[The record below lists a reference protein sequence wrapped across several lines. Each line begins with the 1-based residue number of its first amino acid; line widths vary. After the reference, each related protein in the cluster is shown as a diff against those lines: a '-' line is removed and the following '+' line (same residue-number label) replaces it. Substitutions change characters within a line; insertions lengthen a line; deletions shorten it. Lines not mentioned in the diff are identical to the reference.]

1 MMEHSSSTRQLA
13 AIMFTDVVGYT
24 AMMGEDEDKAIHTLE
39 KNRAIHN
46 QLIEQYQG
54 RLLKEIGDGMLA
66 SFNTISEACYCALEI
81 QRSCVKEAIPL
92 RIGIHQGEVI
102 YRGNDVFGD
111 GVNIA
116 SRVEALSPAGGIYV
130 TEAVRKNIANKKG
143 LEIRSVG
150 EKSLKNVKEKVKIY
164 SVLVTNSEP
173 GIIERGPMSQKTPF
187 LKKYR
192 NPILGLVGAILVI
205 TLVISLLSP
214 DKEPASQNLALGKT
228 IAVMPFKNL
237 SSDPEQ
243 GYFAD
248 GIAEMIRNELA
259 KIGDLK
265 VTSMT
270 SSLQYK
276 ETEKSLRDIGDELGV
291 SYLLEGSVMKSG
303 DQVRIIAQL
312 IEARSDKHAWGEN
325 YDGNIVETLKLQS
338 DVAREIAKALQVT
351 ISNAEDERLSGV
363 TTENVSA
370 YDLYL
375 QALNAFRKQF
385 ERLESAENERS
396 IHLCD
401 QALGLDPRFADA
413 MVLRARG
420 LLRRAR
426 IYGMGSEWLDSARI
440 QTEKSLS
447 INPELV
453 DAYAILAHIWNQYQ
467 GIEGQAR
474 DKKRQEYLETALD
487 LDPNHEEAMETLSS
501 IYINQGDY
509 QKGVPMLFKTIRL
522 DPNDENKLAYWTDIG
537 WIYERLGEFKK
548 AEDYYRQALEM
559 DSTSRTSVG
568 RLEWVLTQRGEHEEA
583 LSLAEQLYR
592 MNPEN
597 WNSIDAV
604 GFANYALGRYEE
616 AEYYYNKALE
626 MIASGYQASNWAH
639 SLEHRL
645 AQIYMETG
653 REPEAK
659 KLFEEQIQYFEEK
672 CEQGPLEHNCSYDLA
687 AIHAYLGQP
696 DRSFAYLREA
706 IKGGF
711 LFWYPN
717 YINVDP
723 LFDKVRDH
731 PTFLSIMDDFNL
743 RLESFRDAM
752 KIELAKD
759 EYRWITDR

>member
-1 MMEHSSSTRQLA
+1 MELSDSTRRLA
-13 AIMFTDVVGYT
+13 AIMFTDIVGYT
-24 AMMGEDEDKAIHTLE
+24 SIMGEDEDKAILTLE
-39 KNRAIHN
+39 KNRSIHN

-66 SFNTISEACYCALEI
+66 SFNTISEACYCAMEI
-81 QRSCVKEAIPL
+81 QKACIKGAIPL

-130 TEAVRKNIANKKG
+130 TEVVRKNISNKKG

-164 SVLVTNSEP
+164 SILASDSTAIP
-173 GIIERGPMSQKTPF
+173 GSIEKESLSQGTPF
-187 LKKYR
+187 FKKYR
-192 NPILGLVGAILVI
+192 NPILGLAGAILVI
-205 TLVISLLSP
+205 ALVISLLTPNRESASP
-214 DKEPASQNLALGKT
+214 NLALGKT

-276 ETEKSLRDIGDELGV
+276 ETEKSLKEIGDELGV

-303 DQVRIIAQL
+303 EQVRIIAQL
-312 IEARSDKHAWGEN
+312 IEARNDKHAWGEN
-325 YDGNIVETLKLQS
+325 YDGNIAETLQLQS

-351 ISNAEDERLSGV
+351 ITNAENERLSGV

-396 IHLCD
+396 IQLCD
-401 QALGLDPRFADA
+401 QALALDPRFAHA

-426 IYGMGSEWLDSARI
+426 IYGMGPEWLDSARI

-453 DAYAILAHIWNQYQ
+453 DAYAILAHIWSQYQ
-467 GIEGQAR
+467 GIEGQVR
-474 DKKRQEYLETALD
+474 NKKRQEYLETALD
-487 LDPNHEEAMETLSS
+487 LDPNHKKQWKHFHL
-501 IYINQGDY
+501 YI
-509 QKGVPMLFKTIRL
+509 
-522 DPNDENKLAYWTDIG
+522 
-537 WIYERLGEFKK
+537 
-548 AEDYYRQALEM
+548 
-559 DSTSRTSVG
+559 
-568 RLEWVLTQRGEHEEA
+568 
-583 LSLAEQLYR
+583 
-592 MNPEN
+592 
-597 WNSIDAV
+597 
-604 GFANYALGRYEE
+604 
-616 AEYYYNKALE
+616 
-626 MIASGYQASNWAH
+626 
-639 SLEHRL
+639 
-645 AQIYMETG
+645 
-653 REPEAK
+653 
-659 KLFEEQIQYFEEK
+659 
-672 CEQGPLEHNCSYDLA
+672 
-687 AIHAYLGQP
+687 
-696 DRSFAYLREA
+696 
-706 IKGGF
+706 
-711 LFWYPN
+711 
-717 YINVDP
+717 
-723 LFDKVRDH
+723 
-731 PTFLSIMDDFNL
+731 
-743 RLESFRDAM
+743 
-752 KIELAKD
+752 
-759 EYRWITDR
+759 